1 MIAENLAINNLNMLY
16 NEICFAENINN
27 NVKNPKT
34 AKMLI
39 DWKKK
44 WSKTSNDKAKVDKTL
59 KRLAELLGNNS
70 ENTDLMDRITSYFII
85 LSKNVND
92 EANDELSKILGEIE

>member
-27 NVKNPKT
+27 NIKNPKI